1 MATNEKFGLKEVL
14 DVTLYDMET
23 GKPVIQFDSLKNSSI
38 NVTAEKVS
46 AQGGRGNTKLITWEF
61 NKEATMTIEDALLSP
76 KSFELVSGIK
86 TVVSKQTIPMR
97 QTTTYEK
104 EATTNI
110 LKDKGD
116 LYPLK
121 VSDGKVAL
129 AYTPVGGASK
139 VYIYKYEDDCGTPL
153 TVSSV
158 TGKEAT
164 VTGAADG
171 DRVIAYYEFESP
183 DATQSFTIDAKTF
196 AGTYKLVGDTVVRN
210 KDTGKD
216 ETFKVVIPNIKW
228 SSNFSFNLTAEG
240 EPSTQSFEC
249 DIMKPSDSSTLIQFY
264 KYNPDGMVDAE

>member
-76 KSFELVSGIK
+76 KSFELVSGIS
-86 TVVSKQTIPMR
+86 TVVKEQTIPMR
-97 QTTTYEK
+97 QTTVYEK
-104 EATTNI
+104 GDDNI
-110 LKDKGD
+110 IKDQGD
-116 LYPLK
+116 LSPLK
-121 VSDGKVAL
+121 VSGGKVTL
-129 AYTPVGGASK
+129 AYTPVGGKDK
-139 VYIYKYEDDCGTPL
+139 VYIYKYADDCGTPL
-153 TVSSV
+153 EISAL

-164 VTGAADG
+164 VTGAEDG
-171 DRVIAYYEFESP
+171 DRVVAYYEFSSP
-183 DATQSFTIDAKTF
+183 ATTQSFTIDAKTF

-216 ETFKVVIPNIKW
+216 EAFKVVIPNIKW

-264 KYNPDGMVDAE
+264 KYNPDGMIEAE

>member
-76 KSFELVSGIK
+76 KSLELVSGIK
-86 TVVSKQTIPMR
+86 TVVSSQTIPMR
-97 QTTTYEK
+97 QTTVYEK
-104 EATTNI
+104 GDDNI
-110 LKDKGD
+110 VKDKGD

-121 VSDGKVAL
+121 IESGKVTL
-129 AYTPVGGASK
+129 AYAPVDASK
-139 VYIYKYEDDCGTPL
+139 VFIYKYDDDCGTPL
-153 TVSSV
+153 TVSVS
-158 TGKEAT
+158 GKEAT
-164 VTGAADG
+164 VTGGEDG
-171 DRVIAYYEFESP
+171 DRVVAYYEFTSP
-183 DATQSFTIDAKTF
+183 AATQSFTIDAKTF

-216 ETFKVVIPNIKW
+216 ETFKVIIPNIKW

-249 DIMKPSDSSTLIQFY
+249 DILKPSDSSTLIQFY
-264 KYNPDGMVDAE
+264 KYNPDGMIEAD